1 MNLTKP
7 QELKTIQDIIKYW
20 QKCLS
25 NPKNLS
31 DVQVAYDMV
40 CVVGAGI
47 FGEYYEEKAD
57 QDFIA
62 VFDNVA
68 DLEIP
73 QGSESGVKK
82 HGKRYISI

>member
-1 MNLTKP
+1 
-7 QELKTIQDIIKYW
+7 
-20 QKCLS
+20 
-25 NPKNLS
+25 
-31 DVQVAYDMV
+31 MV